1 MYDFEYF
8 NLQVISRSCNCCLF
22 AFLAFN
28 WKQPSKK
35 KIIINDLSFFLS
47 QHYLDLDLS
56 KYESSRYMNVE
67 EIVDSANFQKPTPD
81 NGEITDEEDA
91 LKDTNVA
98 IEQVITRL

>member
-1 MYDFEYF
+1 M
-8 NLQVISRSCNCCLF
+8 
-22 AFLAFN
+22 
-28 WKQPSKK
+28 
-35 KIIINDLSFFLS
+35 S